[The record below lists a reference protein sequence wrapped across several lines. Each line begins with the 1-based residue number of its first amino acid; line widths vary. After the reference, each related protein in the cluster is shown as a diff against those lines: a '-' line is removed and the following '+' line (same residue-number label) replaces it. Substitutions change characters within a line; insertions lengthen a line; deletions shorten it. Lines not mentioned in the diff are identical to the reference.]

1 MPLGVEYR
9 YYDQPMPGSIYT
21 APDIL
26 NVVRGPTLVRVRYR
40 KEPMRVPAQIK
51 VSKAAGNV
59 HDHSEGDEKTMLLKR
74 ILSGI
79 DPSYRQEQQPRGID
93 FHRKVDDMRNVRPR
107 DQPLV

>member
-1 MPLGVEYR
+1 MPHGVEYR

-59 HDHSEGDEKTMLLKR
+59 HDHSEGVKNSSRGASTSTGRLTTCATSDRETN
-74 ILSGI
+74 
-79 DPSYRQEQQPRGID
+79 PSSKNTP
-93 FHRKVDDMRNVRPR
+93 
-107 DQPLV
+107 